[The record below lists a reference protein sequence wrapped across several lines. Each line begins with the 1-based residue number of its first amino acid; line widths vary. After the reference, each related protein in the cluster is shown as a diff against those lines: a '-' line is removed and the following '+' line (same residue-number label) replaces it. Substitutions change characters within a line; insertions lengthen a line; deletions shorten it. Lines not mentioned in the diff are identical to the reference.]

1 MRILG
6 SEVGEESAVTLAGPL
21 QVHVNLC
28 QSLGEGVR
36 AALCSV
42 ITIAIRLRQ
51 YRCAA
56 CGLGTQQSTRVQNPG
71 HSGGHCPSVTQMLFF
86 QCLHSPGTDS
96 ISVY

>member
-21 QVHVNLC
+21 RVHVNLC

-51 YRCAA
+51 YRCVAWVLSRA
-56 CGLGTQQSTRVQNPG
+56 LEYRIQATLEATVP
-71 HSGGHCPSVTQMLFF
+71 L
-86 QCLHSPGTDS
+86 
-96 ISVY
+96 